1 MSEIVVNST
10 EPFVLVGSI
19 DLNINKAEASAR
31 EIAKLMIYTLPSI
44 VSERVLEIYEIW
56 EEGIGENSE
65 PEELDRYLDG
75 LERSY

>member
-19 DLNINKAEASAR
+19 DLSLNMAEMSAR

-44 VSERVLEIYEIW
+44 VSERVLEIYNIW
-56 EEGIGENSE
+56 EDLDESFDAG
-65 PEELDRYLDG
+65 ELDRYLDG
-75 LERSY
+75 LSGE